1 MLDDLENLYITKFP
15 EAGPVIDQVFI
26 LRDEKKSKIY
36 KPLMERQKGSSLEQR
51 LNTMVNKKRK
61 ICEVNDDK
69 I

>member
-1 MLDDLENLYITKFP
+1 MLDDLENLYETKFP
-15 EAGPVIDQVFI
+15 EAGSVLDQVFI

-51 LNTMVNKKRK
+51 LNTIGNKKRK
-61 ICEVNDDK
+61 ICEVNEDK